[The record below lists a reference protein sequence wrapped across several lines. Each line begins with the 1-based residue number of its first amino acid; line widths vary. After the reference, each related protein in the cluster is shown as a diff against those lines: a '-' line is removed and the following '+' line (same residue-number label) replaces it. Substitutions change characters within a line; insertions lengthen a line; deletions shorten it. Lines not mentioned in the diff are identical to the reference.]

1 MITVLG
7 ELTVQAAVP
16 LLAQFSAG
24 FTAAANASIPEL
36 NAKLL
41 GLNNVLTAITVAPPA
56 LGATIT
62 AALQTVASL
71 QAAIGG
77 PTVTLQPAAILA
89 QIALLTAQLDALT
102 AAVSALVIPVATMSV
117 YSFDGNSPNLGAE
130 LQAAI
135 NTTLPGA
142 GGHANALIL
151 ATTSPSAWAAM
162 QLVFET

>member
-1 MITVLG
+1 MISVLG
-7 ELTVQAAVP
+7 ELTLEAAVP
-16 LLAQFSAG
+16 LLAQFSVGFAG
-24 FTAAANASIPEL
+24 ASGFAIPEI

-41 GLNNVLTAITVAPPA
+41 GLNNVLVAITVAPPA

-62 AALQTVASL
+62 AAIKTVASL

-77 PTVTLQPAAILA
+77 PTVTLQPAAIAA
-89 QIALLTAQLDALT
+89 QIALLTAQLNALT
-102 AAVSALVIPVATMSV
+102 AAVGALVIPAATISA
-117 YSFDGNSPNLGAE
+117 YSFDGSSPNIGAE

-135 NTTLPGA
+135 NATLPGA

-151 ATTSPSAWAAM
+151 ATTNPSAWAAM